1 VVEEVVVM
9 EKKLVLV
16 EEIHVRR
23 KTNVR
28 TEQIPGHP
36 RAEQAD
42 IERFRLRP
50 TGSARMN
57 VRIMASNAGKG
68 VSRHEPHRHRT
79 LRHPQRGG
87 TRAAGPARRG
97 IARPCRDLRP
107 QSERASALRQV
118 DLTPDERANCEQKLA
133 GGDHMLL
140 AQVHTGEAPDHIIA
154 VLERIANEGP
164 ERMDFAAEREAGDHV
179 DDRSGAVSQQTVPVI
194 EEELRVGTREV
205 VRGGARV
212 QTHVEDVPVQQ
223 GYRADR
229 GTCARRAPPLHP
241 PHR

>member
-1 VVEEVVVM
+1 M
-9 EKKLVLV
+9 S
-16 EEIHVRR
+16 
-23 KTNVR
+23 R
-28 TEQIPGHP
+28 TVTALYDTRSEAERALQAL
-36 RAEQAD
+36 RAE
-42 IERFRLRP
+42 
-50 TGSARMN
+50 
-57 VRIMASNAGKG
+57 
-68 VSRHEPHRHRT
+68 VSLAHAEIYDRSP
-79 LRHPQRGG
+79 
-87 TRAAGPARRG
+87 
-97 IARPCRDLRP
+97 
-107 QSERASALRQV
+107 ERASALRQV